1 MYMKYFIFE
10 LRLQLEVKYEIFHIY
25 TPYGILHIISLLTGR
40 YEPNKLISLSMWSFI
55 TQLLE
60 HRAGIHGFESL
71 WSPDFFR
78 LLSNCL
84 NWKIYCDDYSSLL
97 EYGIEDK

>member
-60 HRAGIHGFESL
+60 CRTGIHGFESL
-71 WSPDFFR
+71 EALIFSGFF
-78 LLSNCL
+78 LPNCL
-84 NWKIYCDDYSSLL
+84 ILENLL
-97 EYGIEDK
+97 Q